1 MKYNILLAGH
11 NESMIDNFFT
21 KLTDAFEA
29 VTTSTRFADII
40 NHVASF
46 RPDVFAYCL
55 DNEPQE
61 EMKRI
66 ANLQYRLSRAQIPIV
81 VIGLKEDCD
90 KFEKISADAASLILR
105 YPLSEA
111 VVREKIIT
119 LVKDQRFMHA
129 IDEIGEENAAK
140 IRAEAETVVE
150 QPAKP
155 KAGVT
160 GIRPLGQGTG
170 AAASHTAGQ
179 GAGTAGGQST
189 GQGAGTTGG
198 QGTGQRTAFAG
209 GQPTGQQFA
218 ASAGQSAAQ
227 NAVPGAA
234 AQKRKHVLVVDD
246 NAMMLKMIKEHLHD
260 QYDVATAASGR
271 IALKFLE
278 RKKTDLILLDYEMP
292 EESGPVVLEQLR
304 ASETTKNIPVI
315 FLTGVTE
322 TEKIMEALALK
333 PQNYL
338 LKPVDR
344 EKLLEAINATIG

>member
-40 NHVASF
+40 NHIASF

-61 EMKRI
+61 EMSRI

-81 VIGLKEDCD
+81 IIGLKEDCD

-111 VVREKIIT
+111 VIREKIIT
-119 LVKDQRFMHA
+119 LVKDHRFMHA

-140 IRAEAETVVE
+140 VRAEAETVVE

-155 KAGVT
+155 KTGVT

-170 AAASHTAGQ
+170 ATAGQ
-179 GAGTAGGQST
+179 SASQGTGAAAGQSAGQRT
-189 GQGAGTTGG
+189 GAAAG
-198 QGTGQRTAFAG
+198 QPTGQRTSFAG
-209 GQPTGQQFA
+209 GQPAGQGA
-218 ASAGQSAAQ
+218 AAAGQSAVQ
-227 NAVPGAA
+227 HAVPGAT

-304 ASETTKNIPVI
+304 ASETTKDIPVI

-344 EKLLEAINATIG
+344 EKLLEAITAIIG